1 MLIGNETKDDHMM
14 SLVKVFERLA
24 GRGYSV
30 KAKKVKILP
39 DEFEF
44 LGHLSTPEGLKPLPK
59 AIEAIE
65 KMPKPRITE
74 NCDRAVV
81 LRQLRSFLG
90 LASYNRRYVK
100 NFSKVAA
107 PLNTMLEKDA
117 KLEWTPDREDA
128 WNAIIIAI
136 AETRGVYHPDYN
148 FAFHLRVDASK
159 RGIGGY
165 LFQMIP
171 NPETGKLEERVIEYF
186 SRSVPKEIQ
195 KYEAQRLEMLAVIET
210 LEHFKPIFEGHV
222 VQVESDHRN
231 LVHLRDNRL
240 ATGQIG
246 RWGMRLAEFSHEL
259 KFRPGRK
266 QPVSDCLSRNP
277 IDKEIEMDE
286 YGEPLSVA

>member
-136 AETRGVYHPDYN
+136 AETRGVYHPDYA
-148 FAFHLRVDASK
+148 FALQLRVDASK

-171 NPETGKLEERVIEYF
+171 NPKTGKLEERVIGHCPRSAPRTLQNA
-186 SRSVPKEIQ
+186 SRSVWRCWPVLSPWNTSSQ
-195 KYEAQRLEMLAVIET
+195 SSR
-210 LEHFKPIFEGHV
+210 
-222 VQVESDHRN
+222 
-231 LVHLRDNRL
+231 
-240 ATGQIG
+240 ATPSKWGQIIG
-246 RWGMRLAEFSHEL
+246 IWLICHITGWPRDSWDAG
-259 KFRPGRK
+259 
-266 QPVSDCLSRNP
+266 VCDSRNAV
-277 IDKEIEMDE
+277 MN
-286 YGEPLSVA
+286 